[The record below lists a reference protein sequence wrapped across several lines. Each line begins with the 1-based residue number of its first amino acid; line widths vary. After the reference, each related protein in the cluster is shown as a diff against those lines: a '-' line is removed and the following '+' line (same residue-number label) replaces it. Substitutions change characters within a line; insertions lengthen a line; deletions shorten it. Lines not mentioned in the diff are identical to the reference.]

1 MESFFTAI
9 SHGFGIDFTPE
20 EQQFMLSIVRPK
32 HFGKRDFLLRAGE
45 VEKNM
50 WWIATGAVRMFYEN
64 DGEEIDA
71 QFSFENTFVT
81 SCASLLSHAPSIY
94 SIQALENTDVLAISK
109 ENLDSFY
116 DRSKNAER
124 LGRLSLERQFLA
136 KEERDRSLRADS
148 ATDRYL
154 QLLQS
159 QSDLTQRVP
168 QKYIASYLGVTP
180 ESLSRI
186 RKNLVR
192 PAFLNIG

>member
-1 MESFFTAI
+1 MMESFFTAI
-9 SHGFGIDFTPE
+9 SLGFGINFTSE
-20 EQQFMLSIVRPK
+20 EQQFMSTIVRSK
-32 HFGKRDFLLRAGE
+32 HFDKRDFLLKAGD

-50 WWIATGAVRMFYEN
+50 WWIASGAVRMFYEN
-64 DGEEIDA
+64 DGEEIDT

-81 SCASLLSHAPSIY
+81 SCASLLSHTPSIY
-94 SIQALENTDVLAISK
+94 SIQALENTTVLAISH
-109 ENLDSFY
+109 ENLDQFY

-159 QSDLTQRVP
+159 QRDLAQRVP
-168 QKYIASYLGVTP
+168 QKYIASYLGITP

-186 RKNLVR
+186 RKNLVKTCVS
-192 PAFLNIG
+192 